1 MPLSASLRMSLSD
14 LSARCCRS
22 AHSMNT
28 IELMRQKLA
37 VLEPE
42 EIVILDDS
50 ARHAGHE
57 GAKSGG
63 GHYRV
68 TVVSARFDGESPLA
82 RHRLV
87 YSALNEMMN
96 KNIHALS
103 VKAYTPEEF
112 N

>member
-1 MPLSASLRMSLSD
+1 MS
-14 LSARCCRS
+14 
-22 AHSMNT
+22 T
-28 IELMRQKLA
+28 VELIRQKLS

-42 EIVILDDS
+42 KIEIMDES

-63 GHYRV
+63 GHYLL
-68 TVVSARFDGESPLA
+68 TIVSPMFNGKPMLA

-87 YSALNEMMN
+87 YSALQDLMH

-103 VKAYTPEEF
+103 VKAYTPEEI
-112 N
+112 NLIH

>member
-1 MPLSASLRMSLSD
+1 M
-14 LSARCCRS
+14 
-22 AHSMNT
+22 
-28 IELMRQKLA
+28 IRQKLS

-42 EIVILDDS
+42 KIEIVDES

-63 GHYRV
+63 GHYLL
-68 TVVSARFDGESPLA
+68 TIVSRKFSGKSALA

-87 YSALNEMMN
+87 YTALQEMMH

-103 VKAYTPEEF
+103 VKAYTPEEI
-112 N
+112 

>member
-1 MPLSASLRMSLSD
+1 M
-14 LSARCCRS
+14 
-22 AHSMNT
+22 
-28 IELMRQKLA
+28 IKQKLS

-42 EIVILDDS
+42 KIEIVDES

-63 GHYRV
+63 GHYLL
-68 TVVSARFDGESPLA
+68 TIVSRRFSGKSALA

-87 YSALNEMMN
+87 YTALQEMMH

-103 VKAYTPEEF
+103 VKAYTPEEI
-112 N
+112 

>member
-1 MPLSASLRMSLSD
+1 
-14 LSARCCRS
+14 
-22 AHSMNT
+22 MNT
-28 IELMRQKLA
+28 VELIRQKLA

-42 EIVILDDS
+42 AIEILDES

-63 GHYRV
+63 GHYLL
-68 TVVSARFDGESPLA
+68 TIVSPQFIGKTAVA

-87 YSALNEMMN
+87 YDVLREMMH

-112 N
+112 DLIH

>member
-1 MPLSASLRMSLSD
+1 L
-14 LSARCCRS
+14 
-22 AHSMNT
+22 
-28 IELMRQKLA
+28 IKQKLS

-42 EIVILDDS
+42 KIEIVDES

-63 GHYRV
+63 GHYLL
-68 TVVSARFDGESPLA
+68 TIVSRKFSGKSTLA

-87 YSALNEMMN
+87 YDALQEMMH

-103 VKAYTPEEF
+103 VKAYTPEEI
-112 N
+112 